1 MQGCTYKA
9 VNVAA
14 MLYHFSRCGQEAK
27 VYKCPQCDKA
37 YTSTQGVKYH
47 VATVHRNEEANAAE
61 KKSKRRDKQGKYF
74 DVVPVEKLE
83 KRKAARK

>member
-1 MQGCTYKA
+1 
-9 VNVAA
+9 
-14 MLYHFSRCGQEAK
+14 
-27 VYKCPQCDKA
+27 VYNCPQCDKA

-47 VATVHRNEEANAAE
+47 VATVHRNEEANAA
-61 KKSKRRDKQGKYF
+61 KVKSERLDDQGEYF